1 MFRVYFLVIFL
12 SLFTV
17 SNLSANE
24 RNIAYVSLHSD
35 SLSIEGNNG
44 FTNFTLSIV
53 GPNDF
58 HFQQNYADNYMSIST
73 GDLDIASLED
83 GLYTYQITA
92 ARNGKNNYSV
102 DRKNNGRT
110 KEGNQPP
117 PLLAAESQSGSFTI
131 ADGQIVVARANNN
144 RREKSFA
151 GDFDEDE

>member
-17 SNLSANE
+17 SNLSADE

-44 FTNFTLSIV
+44 FTNFTFSIV
-53 GPNDF
+53 GPNEF
-58 HFQQNYADNYMSIST
+58 YFQKNYADNHMEISN

-92 ARNGKNNYSV
+92 ALNEKNKHYV
-102 DRKNNGRT
+102 DRKNNGR
-110 KEGNQPP
+110 KRDSNQS

-131 ADGQIVVARANNN
+131 ADGQIVVARENNN
-144 RREKSFA
+144 RRAKSFA

>member
-17 SNLSANE
+17 SNLSADE
-24 RNIAYVSLHSD
+24 RNIAYVSLHGD

-58 HFQQNYADNYMSIST
+58 YFQQNYADNYMSIST
-73 GDLDIASLED
+73 GDIDIASLED

-92 ARNGKNNYSV
+92 ARNKKNNYSD

-110 KEGNQPP
+110 KESNQS
-117 PLLAAESQSGSFTI
+117 PLLAAESQSGSFSI

-144 RREKSFA
+144 KRAKSFA
-151 GDFDEDE
+151 GDFEDEDE